1 MSTRAMKAKTA
12 MKTMSTRAMKAM
24 KAKTALKTMPKKGM
38 KTMAT
43 KAMKSATKTNAMK
56 AMATKGTQTRRTWK
70 WKSLNP
76 SATKTSAMKTMATNG
91 TQTRGTWKWKSLSPR
106 LTVRGDEDDE
116 GHEVAQRRGQEEGS
130 AVWLPEVVL
139 GWEPIIVG
147 WFWAPSGRPK
157 FKYVMIEKESVEL

>member
-1 MSTRAMKAKTA
+1 MDWSEEDQPWLFLKRPISSLDLAADARAARARRSAQPSPASMS
-12 MKTMSTRAMKAM
+12 
-24 KAKTALKTMPKKGM
+24 KKGM

-43 KAMKSATKTNAMK
+43 KAMKSATKT
-56 AMATKGTQTRRTWK
+56 
-70 WKSLNP
+70 
-76 SATKTSAMKTMATNG
+76 SAMKPMSTNG
-91 TQTRGTWKWKSLSPR
+91 TQTRGTCKWESLSPR
-106 LTVRGDEDDE
+106 LTVRGDEADE

-130 AVWLPEVVL
+130 AVWLPELVL

>member
-1 MSTRAMKAKTA
+1 MDWSEEDQKVAVSAASAMSLKRSISSLDLAADARAARA
-12 MKTMSTRAMKAM
+12 RRSAQPSPASMS
-24 KAKTALKTMPKKGM
+24 KKGM

-43 KAMKSATKTNAMK
+43 KAMKSATKTSAMK
-56 AMATKGTQTRRTWK
+56 TMATKGTQTRR
-70 WKSLNP
+70 
-76 SATKTSAMKTMATNG
+76 
-91 TQTRGTWKWKSLSPR
+91 TWKWKSLSPR

>member
-1 MSTRAMKAKTA
+1 MAMKAMTA
-12 MKTMSTRAMKAM
+12 TRAMKAM
-24 KAKTALKTMPKKGM
+24 KAKTALKTMFKKGM

-43 KAMKSATKTNAMK
+43 KAMKSATKTSAMK
-56 AMATKGTQTRRTWK
+56 TMATKGTQTRRTWK
-70 WKSLNP
+70 WKSL
-76 SATKTSAMKTMATNG
+76 
-91 TQTRGTWKWKSLSPR
+91 SPR
-106 LTVRGDEDDE
+106 LTVRGDEGDE

-157 FKYVMIEKESVEL
+157 FKYVMIENESVEGRRCHDAWGHGWK